1 MSQLYLL
8 EKGTCAFIAPKLNNA
23 MFGVID
29 GKKKEALSFF
39 GLEDTVINH
48 ALLIQDIYMNNYDI
62 STLD

>member
-1 MSQLYLL
+1 
-8 EKGTCAFIAPKLNNA
+8 

-48 ALLIQDIYMNNYDI
+48 ALLIQDIHMNNYDI